1 MIKLIQPKFI
11 LAALGIFLTTY
22 ILSFLGYLF
31 PAVGQFLFWIII
43 LICFYLIRKDLSY
56 GVLMLIAEL
65 FIGAKGYLFSTNILD
80 FIVSIRLALF
90 VIIFLAW
97 LIEKIK
103 HRDIKFISTKFFLP
117 FSIFTIWLLVG
128 IITALING
136 NYIKNIFFDLNGYLY
151 FALAFVVFDTLI
163 NEKRIKQLFN
173 TLVAGGL
180 AISIL
185 TIYIFLNFTILHQD
199 SRPDMADAISTE
211 QTIDEEEEDEEGR
224 KISHS
229 ITAKYEL
236 RSFDVIRNTV
246 NQKPMIYRWSQDTG
260 TGEISYLA
268 GPFFRAFSSGQLYSL
283 VLLIMIL
290 TFFFKREKW
299 GFNQTTW
306 LLLIFG
312 VLSGLALLI
321 CFSRSL
327 WLGLI
332 AGVIFLLFNLS
343 KKRAWKIIII
353 GIVLICVT
361 SAVIYFITPDVFEV
375 IGGRLSSIIN
385 PSEES
390 SGTNRINILTPAWN
404 KILNHPLI
412 GSGFGSTIIYES
424 VTPEKLGTLRV
435 FAFEWSYIDTIIEIG
450 LIGVML
456 YFWLII
462 RIFREGYSLIKKE
475 SLKNNKVIIIPI
487 LALMSALFSMLVAN
501 ITTPY
506 LNHPL
511 GIGLII
517 TIMAFIYFYKEKD
530 IKKY

>member
-11 LAALGIFLTTY
+11 AAALGIFLTTY

-43 LICFYLIRKDLSY
+43 LICFYLIRKNLSY
-56 GVLMLIAEL
+56 GVLMLLAEL

-90 VIIFLAW
+90 IIIFLAW
-97 LIEKIK
+97 LIEKVK

-117 FSIFTIWLLVG
+117 FSIFTVWLVVG
-128 IITALING
+128 VITALING
-136 NYIKNIFFDLNGYLY
+136 NYIKNIFFDVNGYMY

-163 NEKRIKQLFN
+163 SEPRIKQLFN

-185 TIYIFLNFTILHQD
+185 AIYMFLNFTILHQD
-199 SRPDMADAISTE
+199 SRPDMANAISTE
-211 QTIDEEEEDEEGR
+211 QTIDEEEEDEEGK

-236 RSFDVIRNTV
+236 RSFEVIRNTL

-260 TGEISYLA
+260 MGEISYLA

-283 VLLIMIL
+283 IIFIMVL
-290 TFFFKREKW
+290 TFLFKREKW
-299 GFNQTTW
+299 VFDRTTW

-312 VLSGLALLI
+312 VLSGLALLV

-332 AGVIFLLFNLS
+332 AGILFILFNLS
-343 KKRAWKIIII
+343 RKRAGKIIII
-353 GIVLICVT
+353 ILVLISLT
-361 SAVIYFITPDVFEV
+361 SAVVYFIVPDAFEV
-375 IGGRLSSIIN
+375 VGGRLSSIIN

-390 SGTNRINILTPAWN
+390 SGTNRINILTPARN
-404 KILNHPLI
+404 KILEHPII

-435 FAFEWSYIDTIIEIG
+435 FAFEWSYIDTMIEIG
-450 LIGVML
+450 LIGVVL
-456 YFWLII
+456 YLWLII
-462 RIFREGYSLIKKE
+462 RIFREGYRLITKE
-475 SLKNNKVIIIPI
+475 SLKNNKDVIILI
-487 LALMSALFSMLVAN
+487 LALMSAIFAMLVAN

-517 TIMAFIYFYKEKD
+517 TTMAFIYFYKEKD
-530 IKKY
+530 IKEY